1 MAISKKIKG
10 ITIQFNGDTTNLG
23 KALGNVEST
32 VVSTESE
39 LRKVNKALK
48 DIDPN
53 NTVLLAQKQDILNE
67 AIEASKKKLKGLE
80 DAQEQVEKQF
90 KSGDIGADAYRE
102 FQRTIEA
109 TKKKLN
115 GLETE
120 SDELKKAQREMANNG
135 ADFAKEKIEGVGK
148 AAKTEGKKIND
159 LGDDFKNAEKDAR
172 NFGGGIDAAQ
182 VALGSL
188 AADGIKGLGSALKDY
203 AADSQTASNSFA
215 AQTGA
220 TAEEMQKYSGVI
232 DDLYKNSFGESKNDV
247 ANAMALV
254 KQTVGDVDADK
265 LKEMT
270 ENAMTLSDTFGFDV
284 SEQLR
289 AVNMLTKQ
297 FGVSSD
303 EAYNL
308 IVQGAQKGLNK
319 NGDLLDTIN
328 EYAVHY
334 KQLGYTS
341 DEFFNSLANGT
352 ASGTF
357 SVDKLGD
364 AMKEFGIR
372 SKDTA
377 KTTTDA
383 LALLGYSS
391 GAADEEVAKVTDEV
405 AKLEKNL
412 KYAKLEQE
420 NFNNKTSELTRLKNA
435 EKIKEYSKSLDTAK
449 KKLQALKDSSDSSG
463 ESISDLQ
470 TRFAAGGET
479 AKKATDEVLE
489 KLFSMDDQVAQNA
502 AGVGLFGT
510 MWEDLGKNG
519 VEALMNTNGEIDKT
533 EEALQKVKD
542 VKYDDITTEITGL
555 GREFQEEIL
564 KPVIEDFMPDIKNGM
579 KWLKDNLKGIT
590 PVIKGVGTA
599 VGVTFATKK
608 IAGFISGIKTTITTI
623 KTLSA
628 AAKAAETTQ
637 LALNAA
643 QSASPVGLVCG
654 AIGLLVGGLVTLN
667 EAMKDSESE
676 TNKLKGSQQELY
688 DEIDKNRQAWDDMK
702 KSRHENATNIESEY
716 GYYDSLCTEL
726 QNITDENGKIKQGY
740 EDRATVIAS
749 TLSEALGT
757 EIEINNGVVL
767 KYQEVVKEI
776 GNVIAAEKAK
786 AMQSAYGES
795 YNAAITSQT
804 EDWNNYQAAYE
815 NYFTTLGSL
824 ANFRAELKELEKE
837 RYRKIQTS
845 TGLQYAHIDP
855 NDAVILRYNTLSQT
869 VKNMEV
875 QLQTSYKKYQDA
887 QQTYLDD
894 VSTIQNYENLSA
906 AITSGNADK
915 INDATNKMVNNFI
928 TAENGTKI
936 SLKNQLDDMEKHYN
950 ELKTAVEN
958 GAPGVTQKMVDNAKE
973 MFDLAAKEYAKKD
986 NPVLFAAENVGG
998 ATVAQ
1003 FKEGAFKKEDDL
1015 KNGLTNTAKRAISDA
1030 GVNLRDD
1037 AVVLGSDLM
1046 DGIIEGLMDRRKN
1059 EQSVATV
1066 AQWTVDGFKDRWQ
1079 INSPSKVGRSL
1090 GGYFVKGLELG
1101 FGDGKNNMLKT
1112 VNTVGTDTIST
1123 LKSQLD
1129 NLPTVNLNS
1138 RYTAAVKSGNIT
1150 PALSGSR
1157 MFNITIGEF
1166 VNNTDRDIDTLAQ
1179 QISVKL
1185 NNQMNQMQR
1194 GMGW

>member
-23 KALGNVEST
+23 KALGDVEST
-32 VVSTESE
+32 VISTESE

-120 SDELKKAQREMANNG
+120 SDNLKKAQREMANNG
-135 ADFAKEKIEGVGK
+135 ADFAKEKIEDVGN

-159 LGDDFKNAEKDAR
+159 LGDDFKSAEKDAR
-172 NFGGGIDAAQ
+172 NLGSGIDAAQ
-182 VALGSL
+182 VAIGSL

-232 DDLYKNSFGESKNDV
+232 DDLYKNSFGDSKNDV

-297 FGVSSD
+297 FGISSD

-308 IVQGAQKGLNK
+308 IVQGAQNGLNK

-377 KTTTDA
+377 TTTTEGFTLIGLDA
-383 LALLGYSS
+383 
-391 GAADEEVAKVTDEV
+391 DKMR
-405 AKLEKNL
+405 EK
-412 KYAKLEQE
+412 
-420 NFNNKTSELTRLKNA
+420 
-435 EKIKEYSKSLDTAK
+435 
-449 KKLQALKDSSDSSG
+449 
-463 ESISDLQ
+463 
-470 TRFAAGGET
+470 FAAGGDSAKLATQET
-479 AKKATDEVLE
+479 LKA
-489 KLFSMDDQVAQNA
+489 LFELDNQVTINQ
-502 AGVGLFGT
+502 AGVDLFGT
-510 MWEDLGKNG
+510 MWEDLGKEG
-519 VEALMNTNGEIDKT
+519 VQALMNTNGEIDKT
-533 EEALQKVKD
+533 EDALQKVKD

-564 KPVIEDFMPDIKNGM
+564 KPVIEDFMPDIKNGT

-599 VGVTFATKK
+599 IGVAFATKK
-608 IAGFISGIKTTITTI
+608 IAGFISGVKTTITTI

-667 EAMKDSESE
+667 EVMKDSESE

-845 TGLQYAHIDP
+845 TGLQYAHMDP

-1059 EQSVATV
+1059 EQAVATV

-1101 FGDGKNNMLKT
+1101 FDDGKNNMLKT

-1129 NLPTVNLNS
+1129 SLPTVNLNS

>member
-23 KALGNVEST
+23 KALGSAESA
-32 VVSTESE
+32 VISTESE

-48 DIDPN
+48 DIDPS

-120 SDELKKAQREMANNG
+120 SDNLKKAQREMANNG

-172 NFGGGIDAAQ
+172 SFGGGIDAAQ
-182 VALGSL
+182 VALGNL

-220 TAEEMQKYSGVI
+220 TAEKMQKYSGVI
-232 DDLYKNSFGESKNDV
+232 DELYKNSFGESKNDV

-254 KQTVGDVDADK
+254 KQTVGETDAGK

-270 ENAMTLSDTFGFDV
+270 ESAMTLSDTFGFDV

-297 FGVSSD
+297 FGISGD

-377 KTTTDA
+377 TTTTEGFTLIGLDA
-383 LALLGYSS
+383 
-391 GAADEEVAKVTDEV
+391 DKMR
-405 AKLEKNL
+405 EK
-412 KYAKLEQE
+412 
-420 NFNNKTSELTRLKNA
+420 
-435 EKIKEYSKSLDTAK
+435 
-449 KKLQALKDSSDSSG
+449 
-463 ESISDLQ
+463 
-470 TRFAAGGET
+470 FAAGGES
-479 AKKATDEVLE
+479 AKLATQETLKA
-489 KLFSMDDQVAQNA
+489 LFELDDQVVQNQ
-502 AGVGLFGT
+502 AGVDLFGT
-510 MWEDLGKNG
+510 MWEDLGKEG
-519 VEALMNTNGEIDKT
+519 VEALINTNGEIDKT

-564 KPVIEDFMPDIKNGM
+564 KPVIEDFMPDIKNAM
-579 KWLKDNLKGIT
+579 QWLKDNLPALKPLIKGIGT
-590 PVIKGVGTA
+590 AAVTAFAVDKVSSFASGVGSIINTAKGAFGAIKGLSSATGILGTA
-599 VGVTFATKK
+599 
-608 IAGFISGIKTTITTI
+608 IS
-623 KTLSA
+623 TLS
-628 AAKAAETTQ
+628 
-637 LALNAA
+637 
-643 QSASPVGLVCG
+643 SPFGLILGGAGLVAALG
-654 AIGLLVGGLVTLN
+654 AAVLWLGKAEVKTYEL
-667 EAMKDSESE
+667 SESQKELYKRIDE
-676 TNKLKGSQQELY
+676 TKEKQQEMREENQKL
-688 DEIDKNRQAWDDMK
+688 IDNK
-702 KSRHENATNIESEY
+702 ESEY
-716 GYYDSLCTEL
+716 QYYRDLKTEL
-726 QNITDENGKIKQGY
+726 DNIVTPTGQIKQGY
-740 EDRATVIAS
+740 EDRAKFILTELENV
-749 TLSEALGT
+749 TEK
-757 EIEINNGVVL
+757 EIEYN
-767 KYQEVVKEI
+767 
-776 GNVIAAEKAK
+776 GNVIKNYQDLSKEIDKTLKLKEAEATLGVYEDDYKEAIKGKTSNKQIMDDAYKNYFAILNDLGNERAKLERLQREHEANPTDVSIDVEIGLAEKNIK
-786 AMQSAYGES
+786 IMQEELGRANEKYKDARTTY
-795 YNAAITSQT
+795 YNDMNTIK
-804 EDWNNYQAAYE
+804 NY
-815 NYFTTLGSL
+815 S
-824 ANFRAELKELEKE
+824 
-837 RYRKIQTS
+837 
-845 TGLQYAHIDP
+845 
-855 NDAVILRYNTLSQT
+855 
-869 VKNMEV
+869 
-875 QLQTSYKKYQDA
+875 
-887 QQTYLDD
+887 
-894 VSTIQNYENLSA
+894 NLSS
-906 AITSGNADK
+906 AIISGDTDK
-915 INDATNKMVNNFI
+915 VKIASEKMVNNFQN
-928 TAENGTKI
+928 AEYATNDVL
-936 SLKNQLDDMEKHYN
+936 SQQVLNLQQNYADMVK
-950 ELKTAVEN
+950 AVEN
-958 GAPGVTQKMVDNAKE
+958 GEPGVTQEMVD
-973 MFDLAAKEYAKKD
+973 AARTMHSSAVREYNTGFENSKGKIEGSVTSALKRAMKD
-986 NPVLFAAENVGG
+986 AGINVRPDCVIVGG
-998 ATVAQ
+998 
-1003 FKEGAFKKEDDL
+1003 
-1015 KNGLTNTAKRAISDA
+1015 
-1030 GVNLRDD
+1030 
-1037 AVVLGSDLM
+1037 DLM
-1046 DGIIEGLMDRRKN
+1046 DGVAEGVGKFDITTP
-1059 EQSVATV
+1059 VATV
-1066 AQWTVDGFKDRWQ
+1066 AQWTVDTVKDIWQ

-1101 FGDGKNNMLKT
+1101 FDDGEKNMLKT

-1129 NLPTVNLNS
+1129 NLPTVSLNS

-1150 PALSGSR
+1150 PALSGNR
-1157 MFNITIGEF
+1157 TFNISIGEF

-1185 NNQMNQMQR
+1185 NSQMNQMQR